1 VPDQR
6 LLGGYLNSVVYRDG
20 TVHKRYVGVDG
31 EARRNL
37 EYAALVRLR
46 RWVAVP
52 GATPGPDAVTL
63 LLDFADGT
71 NGQELIRQGNGAS
84 VLQAC
89 GEALRRLQNVDPGP
103 LRDLLPGHGSTI
115 VHGDFGPQNTLL
127 DRSATAVTA
136 ILDWEFCHLGTPI
149 EDLAWAEWIVRRHHP
164 EAVGCLPALFAG
176 YGTTP
181 RWPLR
186 KRSMARSIRAMRS
199 FAVAAG
205 QAANVRLWNE
215 RLDDLLAC
223 EGNHPMSGE
232 ADE

>member
-1 VPDQR
+1 MPDER

-20 TVHKRYVGVDG
+20 AVHKRYVGVDA

-37 EYAALVRLR
+37 EHAALVRLR
-46 RWVAVP
+46 RQVAVP

-63 LLDFADGT
+63 LLDFAEGT
-71 NGQELIRQGNGAS
+71 NGQELIRQGKGAS

-89 GEALRRLQNVDPGP
+89 GEALRRLQSVDLGP
-103 LRDLLPGHGSTI
+103 FQDLLPGRGSTI

-136 ILDWEFCHLGTPI
+136 ILDWEFCHLGAPI

-164 EAVGCLPALFAG
+164 DAVGCLPALFAG

-181 RWPLR
+181 HWPLR

-199 FAVAAG
+199 FAIAAG
-205 QAANVRLWNE
+205 EAANVRLWNE

-223 EGNHPMSGE
+223 DGNHVMSGGANE
-232 ADE
+232 